1 MTLIFPNLKPYYSYE
16 VKSRTHNFNSIQILE
31 LSMFYLVLQVSKSK
45 EIDKEIKKRPEIYIF
60 SLSYKNIDINKN
72 KNIDMSIDK
81 NKNLP

>member
-45 EIDKEIKKRPEIYIF
+45 EIDKEIKKTPEMYIF
-60 SLSYKNIDINKN
+60 SFAYQIIDINKN
-72 KNIDMSIDK
+72 KNIVCQLI
-81 NKNLP
+81 